1 MGDSKSGKLGE
12 RGGDSE
18 TRRLGQ
24 WATLI
29 VGDSESGRLGE
40 WATREGS
47 TRSVGDSASGSGAAS
62 QASRGRGGAAANL
75 PAPETMLGAFSGPYT
90 NRRRSRRAGEPI
102 AALEGTLL
110 QCRSCCSVRPVAGDP
125 QQGRPTP
132 PESEPGAERAL
143 SPGSGLER
151 VRLGDSERSDPERK
165 GSYSLTRTGRDGD
178 SQRGTRAVI
187 DSDRLS
193 LLPLRTA
200 ISESVSL
207 RVPSTP
213 CLPSLVRLPAAS
225 RSPSGPNT
233 QHSPAG
239 SLARWARRG
248 GAVGLAGVS
257 AGPAAAVRVDS
268 QWQVLLSEDAAP
280 GLQDPGPDALRL
292 LQGRR
297 RARVINAGRAPRG
310 REGVAPGR

>member
-1 MGDSKSGKLGE
+1 M
-12 RGGDSE
+12 
-18 TRRLGQ
+18 
-24 WATLI
+24 
-29 VGDSESGRLGE
+29 
-40 WATREGS
+40 
-47 TRSVGDSASGSGAAS
+47 
-62 QASRGRGGAAANL
+62 
-75 PAPETMLGAFSGPYT
+75 
-90 NRRRSRRAGEPI
+90 
-102 AALEGTLL
+102 
-110 QCRSCCSVRPVAGDP
+110 
-125 QQGRPTP
+125 
-132 PESEPGAERAL
+132 
-143 SPGSGLER
+143 
-151 VRLGDSERSDPERK
+151 
-165 GSYSLTRTGRDGD
+165 
-178 SQRGTRAVI
+178 I
-187 DSDRLS
+187 DSDRRS

-225 RSPSGPNT
+225 RSRSGRNT

-297 RARVINAGRAPRG
+297 RARVINAGRTRASRRAG
-310 REGVAPGR
+310 EERAGKCGLGCVCR